1 MVAKRHWFD
10 SNDEEVERWDAS
22 FWRRL
27 HPFLN
32 NGCVAVPLPT
42 FFSESIPSELMRLA
56 REDVESDFHRL
67 VLADWLEQRGDA
79 DAIELSRILR
89 MSFGCDSLV
98 LLENSMAERFR
109 PLAGARRGWFCGP
122 WNGDET
128 SLERLWLAS
137 PRTIELPS
145 GNHMELEYIPAG
157 TFMMGSPETESEKRP
172 NEILHDVTTSKP
184 FYIGK
189 YPVTKAQWSRFVEV
203 RSYRSEAE
211 TSGGAFFWI
220 GNEWNL
226 DPKRN
231 WRNPGYDQGPKHPVV
246 CVSWNDAQA
255 LINWLNSLGQSNPT
269 VLRLPTEAECEY
281 ACRAG
286 TTTPFHFGKALNGTQ
301 ANCDGRYPYGTTTKG
316 PYLQKTSAVGS
327 YLANA
332 WGLYDM
338 HGNVWE
344 WCSDWY
350 GKYPVI
356 GVTDS
361 QGPYIGKTR
370 VLRGGS
376 WLNGSKSCRASFRLR
391 DLPGNRYNSLGF
403 RVLLPL
409 DF

>member
-1 MVAKRHWFD
+1 M
-10 SNDEEVERWDAS
+10 
-22 FWRRL
+22 
-27 HPFLN
+27 
-32 NGCVAVPLPT
+32 PLPT

-89 MSFGCDSLV
+89 MSFGCDNLV

-128 SLERLWLAS
+128 SLEWLWLAS
-137 PRTIELPS
+137 SRTIELPGGS
-145 GNHMELEYIPAG
+145 HLELEYIPAG
-157 TFMMGSPETESEKRP
+157 TFMMGSPETEQDRDSDET
-172 NEILHDVTTSKP
+172 LHQVTISKP
-184 FYIGK
+184 FYMGK

-211 TSGGAFFWI
+211 TSGGAYFWT
-220 GNEWNL
+220 GNEWKV

-231 WRNPGYDQGPKHPVV
+231 WKNPGFDQCPGHPVV

-255 LINWLNSLGQSNPT
+255 LINWLNGLGQSNLT
-269 VLRLPTEAECEY
+269 GLRLPTEAEWEY

-286 TTTPFHFGKALNGTQ
+286 TATPFYFGKALNGTQ
-301 ANCDGRYPYGTTTKG
+301 ANCDGNYPYGTNTKG

-332 WGLYDM
+332 WGLHDM

-350 GKYPVI
+350 GEYPVI
-356 GVTDS
+356 RVTDP
-361 QGPYIGKTR
+361 QGPQEGEAR

-376 WLNGSKSCRASFRLR
+376 WLSNCRYCRASFRFR
-391 DLPGNRYNSLGF
+391 IDPGNRYGNDGF